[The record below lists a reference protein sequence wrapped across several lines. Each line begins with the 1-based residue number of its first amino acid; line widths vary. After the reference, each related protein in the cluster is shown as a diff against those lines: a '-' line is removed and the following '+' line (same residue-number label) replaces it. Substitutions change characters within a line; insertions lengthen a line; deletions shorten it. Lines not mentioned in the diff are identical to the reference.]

1 MAIAG
6 SSVASFQIGG
16 DGGSIAGYNALGI
29 NASALGT
36 PYAEYP
42 KIGDATAINTTVF
55 GAIAGDLT
63 NQFIVSAVQNTAF
76 GTATA
81 YQDTFGIVGAGIRS
95 SLFGRPVYI
104 NNNYARSIYTA
115 RVGNPA
121 AAGFNFKCDAVPM
134 GSGSTAGTPT
144 AGFVLHSAAQ
154 SISSTTL
161 GVPVGYYAKFG
172 YAIEINSTRLGT
184 PKRVIDAFY
193 STDQLFI
200 DLKQYRVEVMP

>member
-6 SSVASFQIGG
+6 ASVAAFQIGG
-16 DGGSIAGYNALGI
+16 GVQTSGNSASGISTSVLGD
-29 NASALGT
+29 

-42 KIGDATAINTTVF
+42 QIGDAASINTTVF

-63 NQFIVSAVQNTAF
+63 AQFIASAVQSTAL
-76 GTATA
+76 GTVAA
-81 YQDTFGIVGAGIRS
+81 YYVTIGIIGTGSRS
-95 SLFGRPVYI
+95 SLLGRPSYI
-104 NNNYARSIYTA
+104 NNNYASSIYTA